1 LSLCYYGL
9 APVPGNNRVALRAP
23 DRSADSAREEKP
35 SVPEVRPLTPDDI
48 PAYSAIAGYA
58 FNGTPERIR
67 IYLEPPFA
75 GRMLGVFSEGKLAA
89 ALMEFP
95 FEVWLLGRLVEA
107 VGVATIASAPE
118 TRRSGLVRELM
129 AGHLRRLRDE
139 GVGLSLLYPFS
150 FAFYERFGWSL
161 AAQRVELKVP
171 PAEFAAYGR
180 RVGRMRQLI
189 YAEKGLFQPL
199 GGETEESAI
208 ATLDRVYEREAAR
221 FNLAARRTKE
231 YWRNRV
237 LQVDEGRRFAFVWED
252 DAGEVRGHVI
262 SRVTEEKDMAP
273 LVVRE
278 IISTTPDG
286 WRGLFFFL
294 RCHES
299 QHKHVRFV
307 LPAGSPLLDLFGNPR
322 IEESKVSPGV
332 MARIVDVKR
341 LLEARG
347 VGGEEGGAA
356 EGGAAEGGAASI
368 PLRGSCLIRVHDQLA
383 SWNDGTFAVRCDGR
397 AVTVRE
403 VKAGDTMAGTAGTAG
418 AAGVAGAADAVGVS
432 SETTAAP
439 DLDIDI
445 GILSRVAVGARS
457 LGDILEF
464 GLATGRPGPG
474 LDFALSFF
482 PARPIWHPEYY

>member
-1 LSLCYYGL
+1 M
-9 APVPGNNRVALRAP
+9 
-23 DRSADSAREEKP
+23 
-35 SVPEVRPLTPDDI
+35 PEVRPLTPDDI

-67 IYLEPPFA
+67 IYLEPPYA

-150 FAFYERFGWSL
+150 FAFYERLGWSL
-161 AAQRVELKVP
+161 AAQRVELKIP

-180 RVGRMRQLI
+180 RVGRIRQLI
-189 YAEKGLFQPL
+189 YAEKELFQPL

-221 FNLAARRTKE
+221 FNLAARRTAE

-237 LQVDEGRRFAFVWED
+237 LQVDEGRRFVFVWED

-294 RCHES
+294 SCHES

-322 IEESKVSPGV
+322 LEESKVSPGV

-347 VGGEEGGAA
+347 VDGRSTVDTGQGK
-356 EGGAAEGGAASI
+356 ASI

-383 SWNDGTFAVRCDGR
+383 PWNNGTFAVRCDGR

-403 VKAGDTMAGTAGTAG
+403 VKAGDSM
-418 AAGVAGAADAVGVS
+418 AGVAATID
-432 SETTAAP
+432 ETTAAP

-464 GLATGRPGPG
+464 GLATGRPGLG
-474 LDFALSFF
+474 LDFALGFF
-482 PARPIWHPEYY
+482 PARPIWHSEYY

>member
-1 LSLCYYGL
+1 MTAS
-9 APVPGNNRVALRAP
+9 PFVQP
-23 DRSADSAREEKP
+23 DRSADSAREETP
-35 SVPEVRPLTPDDI
+35 PVPEVRPLTPDDI

-58 FNGTPERIR
+58 FNGTPKRIR
-67 IYLEPPFA
+67 VYLEPPFA

-129 AGHLRRLRDE
+129 TGHLRRLRDE

-150 FAFYERFGWSL
+150 FAFYERLGWSL
-161 AAQRVELKVP
+161 AAQRVKLRVP

-208 ATLDRVYEREAAR
+208 ATLDRVYEREAIR
-221 FNLAARRTKE
+221 FNLAARRTEE

-262 SRVTEEKDMAP
+262 SRVAEEKDMAP

-294 RCHES
+294 SCHES
-299 QHKHVRFV
+299 QHKHVRLV

-322 IEESKVSPGV
+322 LKESKVSPGV
-332 MARIVDVKR
+332 MARIVDVKG

-347 VGGEEGGAA
+347 GPGAA
-356 EGGAAEGGAASI
+356 GSGGVDGRSAVDAGQGTASV
-368 PLRGSCLIRVHDQLA
+368 PLGGSCLVRVHDRLA
-383 SWNDGTFAVRCDGR
+383 PWNDGTFAVRCDGL

-403 VKAGDTMAGTAGTAG
+403 VKAGDSMAG
-418 AAGVAGAADAVGVS
+418 AA
-432 SETTAAP
+432 AAP

>member
-1 LSLCYYGL
+1 M
-9 APVPGNNRVALRAP
+9 
-23 DRSADSAREEKP
+23 
-35 SVPEVRPLTPDDI
+35 PEIRPLTSDDI

-67 IYLEPPFA
+67 VYLEPPFA

-95 FEVWLLGRLVEA
+95 FEVWLLGRLVKA

-150 FAFYERFGWSL
+150 FAFYERLGWSL
-161 AAQRVELKVP
+161 AAQRVELRVP
-171 PAEFAAYGR
+171 PVEFAAYGR
-180 RVGRMRQLI
+180 RVGRIRQLI
-189 YAEKGLFQPL
+189 YAQKGLFQPL

-208 ATLDRVYEREAAR
+208 ATLDRVYEREAIR
-221 FNLAARRTKE
+221 FNLAARRTEE

-262 SRVTEEKDMAP
+262 SRVAEEKDMAP

-278 IISTTPDG
+278 IISATPDG

-294 RCHES
+294 SCHES
-299 QHKHVRFV
+299 QHKHVRLV

-322 IEESKVSPGV
+322 LAEPKVSPGV
-332 MARIVDVKR
+332 MARIVDVKG

-347 VGGEEGGAA
+347 PGDAGT
-356 EGGAAEGGAASI
+356 AST
-368 PLRGSCLIRVHDQLA
+368 PLRGSCLVRVHDRLA
-383 SWNDGTFAVRCDGR
+383 PWNDGTFAVRCDGR
-397 AVTVRE
+397 AVTVGE
-403 VKAGDTMAGTAGTAG
+403 VKAGDSMV
-418 AAGVAGAADAVGVS
+418 GVAATID
-432 SETTAAP
+432 ETTAAP

-474 LDFALSFF
+474 LDFALGFF

>member
-1 LSLCYYGL
+1 
-9 APVPGNNRVALRAP
+9 
-23 DRSADSAREEKP
+23 
-35 SVPEVRPLTPDDI
+35 
-48 PAYSAIAGYA
+48 
-58 FNGTPERIR
+58 
-67 IYLEPPFA
+67 
-75 GRMLGVFSEGKLAA
+75 
-89 ALMEFP
+89 
-95 FEVWLLGRLVEA
+95 
-107 VGVATIASAPE
+107 
-118 TRRSGLVRELM
+118 
-129 AGHLRRLRDE
+129 
-139 GVGLSLLYPFS
+139 
-150 FAFYERFGWSL
+150 
-161 AAQRVELKVP
+161 
-171 PAEFAAYGR
+171 
-180 RVGRMRQLI
+180 
-189 YAEKGLFQPL
+189 
-199 GGETEESAI
+199 
-208 ATLDRVYEREAAR
+208 
-221 FNLAARRTKE
+221 
-231 YWRNRV
+231 
-237 LQVDEGRRFAFVWED
+237 
-252 DAGEVRGHVI
+252 
-262 SRVTEEKDMAP
+262 MAP

-294 RCHES
+294 SCHES

-347 VGGEEGGAA
+347 VGGEG
-356 EGGAAEGGAASI
+356 GGAASI

-383 SWNDGTFAVRCDGR
+383 PWNDGTFAVRCDGR

-403 VKAGDTMAGTAGTAG
+403 VKAGDSVAGTVG
-418 AAGVAGAADAVGVS
+418 AAGAADVAAAAG
-432 SETTAAP
+432 ETTAAP

>member
-1 LSLCYYGL
+1 M
-9 APVPGNNRVALRAP
+9 
-23 DRSADSAREEKP
+23 
-35 SVPEVRPLTPDDI
+35 PEVRPLTPDDI

-67 IYLEPPFA
+67 IYLEPPYA

-95 FEVWLLGRLVEA
+95 FEVWLLGRLVDA

-129 AGHLRRLRDE
+129 FGHLRRLRDE

-180 RVGRMRQLI
+180 RVGRIRQLI
-189 YAEKGLFQPL
+189 YAEKELFQPL

-221 FNLAARRTKE
+221 FNLTARRTAE

-294 RCHES
+294 SCHES

-347 VGGEEGGAA
+347 VGGEG
-356 EGGAAEGGAASI
+356 GGAASI

-383 SWNDGTFAVRCDGR
+383 PWNDGTFAVRCDGR

-403 VKAGDTMAGTAGTAG
+403 VKAGDSVAGTVG
-418 AAGVAGAADAVGVS
+418 AAGAADVAAAAG
-432 SETTAAP
+432 ETTAAP